1 MREKHIGVKFGDS
14 LRYAERCY
22 PVRELYQIQRKYVDL
37 GAFWLYIE
45 VQGRGDEWLEIGL
58 PIPSLYVKTRFGAY
72 VGWMIEGFFATE
84 NNLRFLRDVFERLRR
99 TFALHGAQV
108 RILPYKPN
116 IAHLTNAALTDNVYN
131 LRDDIAPLLESIP
144 KKEKKEELALSTL
157 TAFGQN
163 SEDALFDAIR
173 FAVYDFV
180 RANSKSAL
188 TYEYVEE
195 IARIKYEVIGSSKG
209 WSTAKAKA
217 RNIYRWV
224 IENFKENAGVNNW
237 NYTPKYK
244 GNPEK
249 EKELLMTRRER
260 ALTNAQK
267 IKEEKRKIIL
277 SIVKGMF
284 AEDYKKKDGTW
295 NISKLARDL
304 KMDPKTIRKHIREL
318 KEEGLL

>member
-1 MREKHIGVKFGDS
+1 MKEKDTRASSANLS
-14 LRYAERCY
+14 LVSERFY
-22 PVRELYQIQRKYVDL
+22 PVKELYHIRRYIDPE
-37 GAFWLYIE
+37 AFWLYIE
-45 VQGRGDEWLEIGL
+45 LHGIGVEWIDIGL

-72 VGWMIEGFFATE
+72 IGWMIEGFFATE
-84 NNLRFLRDVFERLRR
+84 RNLTFLRDVFERMRR
-99 TFALHGAQV
+99 TFALHGAAI

-116 IAHLTNAALTDNVYN
+116 ITYLTNAILTDNVYN
-131 LRDDIAPLLESIP
+131 LRDDIAPLLESISS
-144 KKEKKEELALSTL
+144 KEKKEEKVLSTL
-157 TAFGQN
+157 TAFGEN
-163 SEDALFDAIR
+163 TEDALFDAIR

-188 TYEYVEE
+188 TPEYVEE
-195 IARIKYEVIGSSKG
+195 IARIKYEIIGSSKG

-224 IENFKENAGVNNW
+224 KDNFREKAGVNNW

-260 ALTNAQK
+260 ALSNAEK

-284 AEDYKKKDGTW
+284 ADDYKKKDGTW

-304 KMDPKTIRKHIREL
+304 KMSDNTVRKHIREL
-318 KEEGLL
+318 KEEGWL

>member
-1 MREKHIGVKFGDS
+1 MTQ
-14 LRYAERCY
+14 
-22 PVRELYQIQRKYVDL
+22 LYQIQRKYVDL

-45 VQGRGDEWLEIGL
+45 LHGRGDEWLEIGL

-72 VGWMIEGFFATE
+72 IGWMIEGFFATE

-116 IAHLTNAALTDNVYN
+116 IPHLTNAALTDNVYN

-144 KKEKKEELALSTL
+144 SKEKKEERVLSTL

-163 SEDALFDAIR
+163 TEDALFDAIR

-188 TYEYVEE
+188 TPQYVEE
-195 IARIKYEVIGSSKG
+195 IARIKYEIIGSSKG

-224 IENFKENAGVNNW
+224 VENFKEKAGVNNW
-237 NYTPKYK
+237 NYQRKTKTD
-244 GNPEK
+244 E
-249 EKELLMTRRER
+249 ELLMTRRER

-304 KMDPKTIRKHIREL
+304 KMDPKTVRKHIREL

>member
-1 MREKHIGVKFGDS
+1 VTQ
-14 LRYAERCY
+14 
-22 PVRELYQIQRKYVDL
+22 LYQIQRKYVDL
-37 GAFWLYIE
+37 DAFWLYIE
-45 VQGRGDEWLEIGL
+45 LHGRGDEWLEIGL

-84 NNLRFLRDVFERLRR
+84 NNLRFLRDVFERIRR

-131 LRDDIAPLLESIP
+131 LREDIAPLLESIP

-157 TAFGQN
+157 TAFGEN
-163 SEDALFDAIR
+163 TEDALFDAIR

-188 TYEYVEE
+188 TPQYVEE

-209 WSTAKAKA
+209 WSTARAKA

-224 IENFKENAGVNNW
+224 KENFREKAGVNNW
-237 NYTPKYK
+237 NYQRKLSD
-244 GNPEK
+244 E
-249 EKELLMTRRER
+249 ELEMTRRER
-260 ALTNAQK
+260 ALTNAEK
-267 IKEEKRKIIL
+267 IKERKRKAIL
-277 SIVKGMF
+277 SALTGMF
-284 AEDYKKKDGTW
+284 ASEYKKEDGSW
-295 NISKLARDL
+295 NIYKLAKDL
-304 KMDPKTIRKHIREL
+304 KMSRNTIKKHLKEL
-318 KEEGLL
+318 QEEGLL

>member
-14 LRYAERCY
+14 LRYAERFC
-22 PVRELYQIQRKYVDL
+22 PVTQLYQIQRKYVDL
-37 GAFWLYIE
+37 DAFWLYIE
-45 VQGRGDEWLEIGL
+45 LHGRGDEWLEIGL

-84 NNLRFLRDVFERLRR
+84 NNLRFLRDVFERIRR

-131 LRDDIAPLLESIP
+131 LREDIAPLLESIP

-157 TAFGQN
+157 TAFGEN
-163 SEDALFDAIR
+163 TEDALFDAIR

-188 TYEYVEE
+188 TPQYVEE

-209 WSTAKAKA
+209 WSTARAKA

-224 IENFKENAGVNNW
+224 KENFREKAGVNNW
-237 NYTPKYK
+237 NYQRKLSD
-244 GNPEK
+244 E
-249 EKELLMTRRER
+249 ELEMTRRER
-260 ALTNAQK
+260 ALTNAEK
-267 IKEEKRKIIL
+267 IKERKRKAIL
-277 SIVKGMF
+277 SALTGMF
-284 AEDYKKKDGTW
+284 ASEYKKEDGSW
-295 NISKLARDL
+295 NIYKLAKDL
-304 KMDPKTIRKHIREL
+304 KMSRNTIKKHLKEL
-318 KEEGLL
+318 QEEGLL

>member
-1 MREKHIGVKFGDS
+1 MLYTPERFCPVK
-14 LRYAERCY
+14 
-22 PVRELYQIQRKYVDL
+22 ELYQIQRQYVDL
-37 GAFWLYIE
+37 DAFWLYIE
-45 VQGRGDEWLEIGL
+45 LHGNGTEWLEIGL

-84 NNLRFLRDVFERLRR
+84 RNLAFLRDVFERIRR

-116 IAHLTNAALTDNVYN
+116 IAHLTNATLTDNVYN
-131 LRDDIAPLLESIP
+131 LRDDIAPHLESIP
-144 KKEKKEELALSTL
+144 SKETETEKVLATL

-163 SEDALFDAIR
+163 TEDALFDAIR

-188 TYEYVEE
+188 TPQYVEE
-195 IARIKYEVIGSSKG
+195 IARIKYEIIGSSKG

-217 RNIYRWV
+217 KNIYRWV
-224 IENFKENAGVNNW
+224 KENFREKAGVNNW
-237 NYTPKYK
+237 NYTPKFK

-260 ALTNAQK
+260 ALENAKK
-267 IKEEKRKIIL
+267 IKEEKRRIIL

-284 AEDYKKKDGTW
+284 AEDYRKKDGTW
-295 NISKLARDL
+295 NISKLAREL
-304 KMDPKTIRKHIREL
+304 KMDPKTVRKHLREL

>member
-1 MREKHIGVKFGDS
+1 MTQ
-14 LRYAERCY
+14 
-22 PVRELYQIQRKYVDL
+22 LYQIQRKYVDVD
-37 GAFWLYIE
+37 AFWLYIE
-45 VQGRGDEWLEIGL
+45 LQGRGDEWLDIGL

-72 VGWMIEGFFATE
+72 IGWMIEGFFATE
-84 NNLRFLRDVFERLRR
+84 NNLRFLRDVFERMRR

-116 IAHLTNAALTDNVYN
+116 IAHLTNAVLTDNVYN

-163 SEDALFDAIR
+163 TEDALFDAIR

-188 TYEYVEE
+188 TPQYVEE
-195 IARIKYEVIGSSKG
+195 IARIKYEIIGSSKG

-224 IENFKENAGVNNW
+224 VENFKEKAGVNNW
-237 NYTPKYK
+237 NYQRKTKTD
-244 GNPEK
+244 E
-249 EKELLMTRRER
+249 ELLMTRRER

-304 KMDPKTIRKHIREL
+304 KMDPKTVRKHIREL

>member
-1 MREKHIGVKFGDS
+1 MKEKDTRDKFADEALVSERSSVK
-14 LRYAERCY
+14 
-22 PVRELYQIQRKYVDL
+22 ELYHIRRYFDPQ
-37 GAFWLYIE
+37 AFWLYIE
-45 VQGRGDEWLEIGL
+45 IHGDGTEWIDIGL

-72 VGWMIEGFFATE
+72 IGWMIEGFFATE
-84 NNLRFLRDVFERLRR
+84 RNLTFLRDVFERMRR
-99 TFALHGAQV
+99 TFALHGAAI
-108 RILPYKPN
+108 RILPYKPR
-116 IAHLTNAALTDNVYN
+116 ITYLTNAILTDNVYN

-144 KKEKKEELALSTL
+144 SKEKKEEKVLSTL
-157 TAFGQN
+157 TAFGEN
-163 SEDALFDAIR
+163 TEDALFDAIR

-188 TYEYVEE
+188 TPQYVEE
-195 IARIKYEVIGSSKG
+195 IARIKYEIIGSSKG

-224 IENFKENAGVNNW
+224 KDNFREKAGVNNW
-237 NYTPKYK
+237 NYQRKTK
-244 GNPEK
+244 NE
-249 EKELLMTRRER
+249 EELLMTRRER

>member
-1 MREKHIGVKFGDS
+1 MTQ
-14 LRYAERCY
+14 
-22 PVRELYQIQRKYVDL
+22 LYQIQRKYVDHS
-37 GAFWLYIE
+37 AFWLYLE
-45 VQGRGDEWLEIGL
+45 LHGNGTEWLEIGL

-72 VGWMIEGFFATE
+72 IGWMIEGFFATE
-84 NNLRFLRDVFERLRR
+84 NNLRFLRDVFERIRR

-116 IAHLTNAALTDNVYN
+116 IPHLTNAALTDNVYN
-131 LRDDIAPLLESIP
+131 LREDIAPCLESIP
-144 KKEKKEELALSTL
+144 EKEKKEELALSTL

-163 SEDALFDAIR
+163 SEDALFDSIR

-224 IENFKENAGVNNW
+224 VENFKENAGVNNW

-318 KEEGLL
+318 QEEGLL

>member
-1 MREKHIGVKFGDS
+1 MKEKDTRASSANLS
-14 LRYAERCY
+14 LVSERCC
-22 PVRELYQIQRKYVDL
+22 PVTQLYQIQRKYVDL
-37 GAFWLYIE
+37 DAFWLYIE
-45 VQGRGDEWLEIGL
+45 LHGRGDEWLEIGL

-84 NNLRFLRDVFERLRR
+84 NNLRFLRDVFERIRR

-116 IAHLTNAALTDNVYN
+116 IPHLTNAALTDNVYN
-131 LRDDIAPLLESIP
+131 LRDDIAPFLESIP
-144 KKEKKEELALSTL
+144 SKEKKEELALSTL

-163 SEDALFDAIR
+163 TEDALFDAIR

-188 TYEYVEE
+188 TPQYVEE
-195 IARIKYEVIGSSKG
+195 IARIKYEIIGSSKG

-224 IENFKENAGVNNW
+224 VENFKEKAGVNNW
-237 NYTPKYK
+237 NYQRKTKTD
-244 GNPEK
+244 E
-249 EKELLMTRRER
+249 ELLMTRRER

-304 KMDPKTIRKHIREL
+304 KMDPKTIRKHLREL
-318 KEEGLL
+318 TEKGLL